1 MVFVG
6 SSIRFPRKHSGKG
19 PFRAGNG
26 LRGPSTGLRAPSTRL
41 RTPSTR
47 LRTPSTRLRTPATR
61 LRAPATRLRT
71 PSTRLRPAATHLRPP
86 STRLRAPSTR
96 LRPPSTRFA
105 FSVSISGKCVGSVD
119 RKGGAAPEPPPN
131 PGENF
136 PIQSVQIART
146 PGRCRE
152 AISGPIRRNS
162 PASRT
167 ARLRRE
173 RWGFRPG

>member
-47 LRTPSTRLRTPATR
+47 LRTP
-61 LRAPATRLRT
+61 ATRLRT
-71 PSTRLRPAATHLRPP
+71 PSTRLRVPA
-86 STRLRAPSTR
+86 TR
-96 LRPPSTRFA
+96 LRPRPHVYAPRPHIYDPRPHVYEPRPHVYDPRPHVSR
-105 FSVSISGKCVGSVD
+105 SVSQFPASAW
-119 RKGGAAPEPPPN
+119 GA
-131 PGENF
+131 
-136 PIQSVQIART
+136 SIARVGRHRNPRRNPAKT
-146 PGRCRE
+146 FRSNPCKLPGPPAAVERQ
-152 AISGPIRRNS
+152 ISGPIRRDS

-167 ARLRRE
+167 VRLRRE
-173 RWGFRPG
+173 R